1 MNDRPRVIIYEEQV
15 FSVGLDT
22 FIDATAKNNNV
33 VICEDNM
40 KQEVDFK
47 ELISYTSKV
56 KSLYIF

>member
-1 MNDRPRVIIYEEQV
+1 MNDRSKAIIYEEQV

-22 FIDATAKNNNV
+22 FIGSTAENNNV

-40 KQEVDFK
+40 KQEIDFK
-47 ELISYTSKV
+47 EFISYTSKV